1 MHACAC
7 AHTGACT
14 CAHEDR
20 KRMPDPTPKRLAQDN
35 GLGEMMGL
43 ELCFGDCAI
52 NSPDH
57 GAISLTLFSLL
68 SL

>member
-1 MHACAC
+1 
-7 AHTGACT
+7 
-14 CAHEDR
+14 
-20 KRMPDPTPKRLAQDN
+20 MPDPTPKRLAQDN